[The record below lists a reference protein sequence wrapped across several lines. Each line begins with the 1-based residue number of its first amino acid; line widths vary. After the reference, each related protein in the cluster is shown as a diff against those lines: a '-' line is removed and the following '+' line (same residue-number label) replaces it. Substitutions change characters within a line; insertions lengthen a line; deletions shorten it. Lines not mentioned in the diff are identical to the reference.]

1 MDAFTDD
8 ELFDESVPHV
18 SLSERDE
25 AVDPLTV
32 SSDNASLRLH
42 GEGTRR
48 RVAYVAAAL
57 VILVVVAVAFHAGR
71 SSHGP
76 RTLYGAVRGRHARLR
91 APRMRRRIVVRHRA
105 TAERVPVAV
114 VTAKVVVRVPSSG
127 PERPTRTEGVGFG
140 RPTTAPSVGNT
151 EQFGYLGR

>member
-1 MDAFTDD
+1 MDAFTDN
-8 ELFDESVPHV
+8 ELFDESAPHA
-18 SLSERDE
+18 SLPETE
-25 AVDPLTV
+25 TAADPLTV
-32 SSDNASLRLH
+32 SSDNATLRLH
-42 GEGTRR
+42 REGTSR

-57 VILVVVAVAFHAGR
+57 VILVMVAVACHAGR

-76 RTLYGAVRGRHARLR
+76 RTLHGTVRGRHARLR
-91 APRMRRRIVVRHRA
+91 APRMRRRVVVRHRA
-105 TAERVPVAV
+105 TAERAPVAV

-140 RPTTAPSVGNT
+140 RPTTAPPVGNT